1 MLLGIGRAT
10 AFGLARHGIKRLA
23 LTDISQENLLATS
36 EALKSQFVDVEIE
49 SLQLDVR
56 DVKAVDYSITQ
67 AVKRFG
73 RIDVAVNVAGIS
85 GAGKATDATEEP
97 DWTGVLDVNL
107 NGVWRS
113 QRAQV
118 RAMMKQ
124 E

>member
-1 MLLGIGRAT
+1 MPPGIGKAT

-23 LTDISQENLLATS
+23 LTDISQKNLLATS
-36 EALKSQFVDVEIE
+36 EAIKSQYPDVEIE
-49 SLQLDVR
+49 SMQLDVC
-56 DVKAVDYSITQ
+56 DVKAVDESIAQT
-67 AVKRFG
+67 VKKFG
-73 RIDVAVNVAGIS
+73 RIDVAVNVAGIG
-85 GAGKATDATEEP
+85 GAGKTTDACEES
-97 DWTGVLDVNL
+97 DWTSVLDVNL